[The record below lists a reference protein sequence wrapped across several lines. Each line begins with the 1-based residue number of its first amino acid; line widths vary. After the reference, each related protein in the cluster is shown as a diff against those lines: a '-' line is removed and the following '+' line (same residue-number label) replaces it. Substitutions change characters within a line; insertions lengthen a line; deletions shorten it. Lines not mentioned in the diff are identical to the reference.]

1 MDIKYLED
9 KLLKNDGSIN
19 FEEAMELTNFP
30 KNRILELTSL
40 ARKVTSVSYTHLTL
54 PTKRIV

>member
-30 KNRILELTSL
+30 KNRILELRNSL
-40 ARKVTSVSYTHLTL
+40 KKLSNLLRL
-54 PTKRIV
+54 